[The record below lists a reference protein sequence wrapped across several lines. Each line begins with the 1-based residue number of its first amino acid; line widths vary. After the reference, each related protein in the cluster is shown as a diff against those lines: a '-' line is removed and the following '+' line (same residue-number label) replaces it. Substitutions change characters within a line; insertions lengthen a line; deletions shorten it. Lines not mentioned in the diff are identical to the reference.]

1 MDAMGL
7 NPDDKRP
14 ASEQI
19 AAALRDQIASGEL
32 GPGDKLPPGSELT
45 ATYGVAKQTVT
56 NALKQLQDEGLVVN
70 RAGRGVFVRT
80 ASPTVADANEL
91 LDLIASRLDALESR
105 LEALERRATHP
116 RGSAQGA
123 QSER

>member
-1 MDAMGL
+1 MGL
-7 NPDDKRP
+7 NPDDRRP

-19 AAALRDQIASGEL
+19 AAALRDLIASGEL
-32 GPGDKLPPGSELT
+32 GPGEKLPPGSELM

-80 ASPTVADANEL
+80 NPKVADVTKAFDQL
-91 LDLIASRLDALESR
+91 VTRLDALESR
-105 LEALERRATHP
+105 IDALEK
-116 RGSAQGA
+116 Q
-123 QSER
+123 ER